1 MKHKII
7 RKSNALIEASYRLS
21 TNQQKLVVL
30 LASSIKND
38 DEAFQPYRITVK
50 DFAKLLGINN
60 HNIYRETLEAT
71 NNLLGQSLLISND
84 ESDLHINWL
93 SSVEYFKENGVIELC
108 FDPKLKPY
116 FLQLKERFTSYR
128 LQEII
133 QLKSSFSIRIYE
145 LLKQYQKIGFRI
157 FHINELRRIL
167 AIEDDKYRL
176 YSNFKNKVL
185 MVAQAELAEK
195 TNIAFDLIEIKEGRK
210 VAKLKFVIH
219 TKAETENPSLLPDG
233 LNSIAPD
240 SLFVP
245 VELETTQEEKEL
257 NRLLAQLPEAYQ
269 QKESVRKL
277 VAEFFHNRGFD
288 YVARNIGYT
297 NDKSNAVKP
306 GSSLL
311 KGSNYR
317 NYLAKALRGDF
328 GLAYQEDT
336 AVVKVREQEAKAS
349 MAAEQQ
355 KRHMENTRLERER
368 DLALN
373 AREVLKTL
381 DPEEVREIET
391 IAVLSLPPE
400 IQKMALE
407 SRITAKIAINRAMEK
422 VVIER
427 YLQNESINQKAAESA
442 SGEE

>member
-7 RKSNALIEASYRLS
+7 RKSNALIEASYKLS
-21 TNQQKLVVL
+21 TNQQKIVLL

-50 DFAKLLGINN
+50 DFAKLLGLNN
-60 HNIYRETLEAT
+60 HNIYRETLEAAS
-71 NNLLGQSLLISND
+71 NLLAQSLLISND
-84 ESDLHINWL
+84 ESDLQINWL
-93 SSVEYFKENGVIELC
+93 SSVEYFKENGIIELC

-116 FLQLKERFTSYR
+116 FLQLRERFTSYH
-128 LQEII
+128 LQEVI
-133 QLKSSFSIRIYE
+133 QLRSSFSIRIYE
-145 LLKQYQKIGFRI
+145 LLKQYQKIGFRV
-157 FHINELRRIL
+157 FYVKELRRVL
-167 AIEDDKYRL
+167 GIEDDKYRL

-185 MVAQAELAEK
+185 MVAQSELAEK
-195 TNIAFDLIEIKEGRK
+195 TNITFDLVEIKEGRK
-210 VAKLKFVIH
+210 VNKLKFIIRSR
-219 TKAETENPSLLPDG
+219 AENANPSLLPG
-233 LNSIAPD
+233 ILNPSTPD

-245 VELETTQEEKEL
+245 VEAEKTEGEKGIE
-257 NRLLAQLPEAYQ
+257 RLVALLPEAYQ
-269 QKESVRKL
+269 QKESVQKL
-277 VAEFFHNRGFD
+277 IAEFFYNRGFD
-288 YVARNIGYT
+288 YVSRNIDYA

-311 KGSNYR
+311 AGSNYR

-336 AVVKVREQEAKAS
+336 VAIKAQKQEAKARQD
-349 MAAEQQ
+349 AEQQ
-355 KRHMENTRLERER
+355 KRNLENAKMERDR

-373 AREVLKTL
+373 ARELLKTL
-381 DPEEVREIET
+381 DPEKLREIES

-422 VVIER
+422 FVIER
-427 YLQNESINQKAAESA
+427 YLQNDSISQKAAES
-442 SGEE
+442 STGEE